1 MLLTYSTLFTSLKE
15 IQAEE
20 DAVRQEAEF
29 LSWFEEESKRAQ
41 QAAGIATVKPEKG
54 AGRGRGGR
62 GGGAQRGGNAQ
73 RGGRGGSA
81 TGSTKGRGQPK
92 AKQSKEGTD

>member
-1 MLLTYSTLFTSLKE
+1 ME

-29 LSWFEEESKRAQ
+29 LTWFEEESKRAQ
-41 QAAGIATVKPEKG
+41 QAAGIIVKPEKG

-62 GGGAQRGGNAQ
+62 GGGASRGGNAQ
-73 RGGRGGSA
+73 RGGRGGASHR
-81 TGSTKGRGQPK
+81 GRTHNK
-92 AKQSKEGTD
+92 AKGDKVDKPGAV